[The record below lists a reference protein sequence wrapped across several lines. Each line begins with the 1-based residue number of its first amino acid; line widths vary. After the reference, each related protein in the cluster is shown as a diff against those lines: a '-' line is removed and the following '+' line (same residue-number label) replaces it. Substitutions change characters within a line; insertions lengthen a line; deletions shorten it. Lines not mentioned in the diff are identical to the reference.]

1 MLARQLLHQPSRQL
15 LVAQSRINSRVTTG
29 LISKRFRVGDFGDN
43 KSGHINT
50 TPEQGILFFNNVLPP
65 NLQWFFRLSTSL
77 EKKSPFSEGN
87 RTAESLGI
95 VHPQTLFNDATKSE
109 HADQVAVV
117 EVLPRLREGGA
128 FLKFSYNPSTDPQ
141 AVAQSVRN
149 YLRQHHIRSWW
160 NPLGTVKAS
169 LVQGEPWVEDLSRR
183 PSRRLRVEFL
193 PTEPGNPVAEL
204 SQEQL
209 YGFFRSFGKLS
220 EIVPQASDSKI
231 LPRFAYL
238 DYFLMSRAIMAKNC
252 LHGYVVTEAQGGGKT
267 GTLLRLSYER
277 KERFKWFKDTI
288 SGHSRI
294 VLPLLAALVA
304 GISIAVFDPIR
315 TFSIKAHITRTFHV
329 EDNVVFRWFR
339 RTGEDFIKNVRELS
353 GLGQSYDAGMEVVW
367 EDRKSEVEKIQAW
380 LMESMDTFIIVQGPR
395 GSGKKELVIDHALRH
410 KIAAKRVLVI
420 DCKPVAEAR
429 GDAATIA
436 AAAAQ
441 TGYRP
446 VFSWINNVS
455 GLIDLASQG
464 LTGVKA
470 GFSETVENQLAKI
483 WGNTSAAL
491 KSIALESRG
500 KNDKDAK
507 LSDDEYLE
515 AHPEHRPV
523 VVIEN
528 FLHRSADP
536 GASLVYDKLAQWAAE
551 LTTSNIAHV
560 IFLTNDVAFSKSLSK
575 ALPDRVFHQIALG
588 DCSPEI
594 AKRYV
599 INRLDFDADVKKEVV
614 KEGDEEVKV
623 LTPSQKR
630 KDLHELDEVIGLLG
644 GRLTDLEFFARR
656 IKAGETPSKAAREII
671 EQSASEILKM
681 FLLKTSEERGWNT
694 LQAWT
699 VIRQLAEND
708 SLRFNELL
716 LSDSFKT
723 DGDKAIAALEQ
734 AELVTVQ
741 SYNGR
746 PVSLKPGKPVY
757 QSAFQRLIN
766 DNVLR
771 AKMDLALLNN
781 AISSQTKTIEKLEQ
795 ELHLLA
801 ELPRQPIELRDRVQ
815 WLLTN
820 ISSAQKKI
828 DGFEKESADLKK
840 ILTTEY

>member
-1 MLARQLLHQPSRQL
+1 MLIAVFVLTFSHS
-15 LVAQSRINSRVTTG
+15 
-29 LISKRFRVGDFGDN
+29 
-43 KSGHINT
+43 KSGHIST

-65 NLQWFFRLSTSL
+65 NLQWLFRLSSSL
-77 EKKSPFSEGN
+77 EKKSPLSDGN
-87 RTAESLGI
+87 QTAENLGI
-95 VHPQTLFNDATKSE
+95 VHPHTLFNDATKTE
-109 HADQVAVV
+109 YAGQVNVV

-128 FLKFSYNPSTDPQ
+128 FLKFSFSSTTDPK
-141 AVAQSVRN
+141 AVAQSISQH
-149 YLRQHHIRSWW
+149 LREHRTRSWW
-160 NPLGTVKAS
+160 NPFANVKAS
-169 LVQGEPWVEDLSRR
+169 LVQGTPWVEDLSRR
-183 PSRRLRVEFL
+183 PSRRLRIEFL

-220 EIVPQASDSKI
+220 EIVPQASDSKV

-238 DYFLMSRAIMAKNC
+238 DYYFMSRAIMAKNC

-267 GTLLRLSYER
+267 GTLLRLSYEK
-277 KERFKWFKDTI
+277 KERFKWFRDTI

-294 VLPLLAALVA
+294 VLPLLVALVA
-304 GISIAVFDPIR
+304 GITVAVFDPIR
-315 TFSIKAHITRTFHV
+315 TLSIKAHITRAFHV
-329 EDNVVFRWFR
+329 EDNVIFRWFR
-339 RTGEDFIKNVRELS
+339 RTGEDIIKSVRQLG
-353 GLGQSYDAGMEVVW
+353 GLEQSYEAGMEVVW
-367 EDRKSEVEKIQAW
+367 EDRKSEVDKIQAW
-380 LMESMDTFIIVQGPR
+380 LMESIDTFIIVQGPR

-410 KIAAKRVLVI
+410 KIAAKRVLVV

-429 GDAATIA
+429 GDAGTIS

-441 TGYRP
+441 VGYSP
-446 VFSWINNVS
+446 VFSWFNNFS
-455 GLIDLASQG
+455 GLLDLAAQG

-470 GFSETVENQLAKI
+470 GFSETLENQLVKI
-483 WGNTSAAL
+483 WVKTSAAL
-491 KSIALESRG
+491 KSIALESRR
-500 KNDKDAK
+500 KDDKDAK

-528 FLHRSADP
+528 FLHRSNDP

-575 ALPDRVFHQIALG
+575 ALPDRVFHQISLG
-588 DCSPEI
+588 DCSPEV

-599 INRLDFDADVKKEVV
+599 INRLDFDADTKKIVV
-614 KEGDEEVKV
+614 KEGEEEVKV

-671 EQSASEILKM
+671 DQSASEILKM
-681 FLLKTSEERGWNT
+681 FLLKTNEERDWTT

-699 VIRQLAEND
+699 VIRSLAEND

-716 LSDSFKT
+716 MSDSFKT
-723 DGDKAIAALEQ
+723 DGEKAIAALEQ
-734 AELVTVQ
+734 AELVSVQ

-746 PVSLKPGKPVY
+746 PFSVKPGKPVY
-757 QSAFQRLIN
+757 QSAFQRLVN

-771 AKMDLALLNN
+771 AKMDLVLLNN
-781 AISSQTKTIEKLEQ
+781 AISNQTKTIEKLEQ

-801 ELPRQPIELRDRVQ
+801 ELPRQPVELRERVQ

-820 ISSAQKKI
+820 ISTAQKKI
-828 DGFEKESADLKK
+828 ETFEKESTDLKK
-840 ILTTEY
+840 ILTTEF